1 MILENIDFSYSGKTG
16 IISIFK
22 GLSQTFEPNRIHSVI
37 GGSGCGKTT
46 LLYLLSGLLRPDRG
60 TITMEDCP
68 GKTANAIILQDFGLF
83 PWKKVKDN
91 IALGLRLR
99 GETGT
104 AVEIKTE
111 SIMDELGIS
120 HLADV
125 FPSKISGGE
134 RQRVAIAR
142 AVVLEP
148 SVLLMD
154 EPFSSLDA
162 INREHMQ
169 DLLLRTHNHHNM
181 TVLLVTHSI
190 EEAAYVSSSIT
201 VMKRNKKGNPAV
213 LIPFSEGLSKPG
225 SRQSPHFHNTVDT
238 IRSALE
244 KNGEYN

>member
-1 MILENIDFSYSGKTG
+1 MTLENIDFSYRDKSGST
-16 IISIFK
+16 SIFK
-22 GLSQTFEPNRIHSVI
+22 GLSKTFEPGRVHSVI

-46 LLYLLSGLLRPDRG
+46 LLYLLSGLLQPDGG
-60 TITMEDCP
+60 TIVTEENP

-99 GETGT
+99 GETGS
-104 AVEIKTE
+104 AVKTKTE
-111 SIMDELGIS
+111 SMMKELGIS

-125 FPSKISGGE
+125 YPSKISGGE

-148 SVLLMD
+148 SILLMD

-169 DLLLRTHNHHNM
+169 DLLLQIHDHHKM

-190 EEAAYVSSSIT
+190 EEAAYVSSSIN
-201 VMKRNKKGNPAV
+201 VMKRNNKGNPAI
-213 LIPFSEGLSKPG
+213 LIPSCEGLSKPG
-225 SRQSPHFHNTVDT
+225 SRQSPRFHKIVDT
-238 IRSALE
+238 IRNTLE
-244 KNGEYN
+244 KSGAFL